1 MPECLLDNTEYKMTT
16 GGFWRLIWPVFSRNP
31 GFSNWLIVDR
41 RNHIEFRLT
50 VEEQEAR
57 SIFAEHS
64 GAMMLSPE
72 FSNLSFQQKKDQ
84 ETTVIADIVE
94 ALVAARNGDQEKW
107 KMLCSLDH
115 LGFVEYASKTC
126 GPGYVPWT

>member
-1 MPECLLDNTEYKMTT
+1 MTT

-50 VEEQEAR
+50 VEEQEAM

-72 FSNLSFQQKKDQ
+72 FSNLSFRTQMKTLLLN
-84 ETTVIADIVE
+84 E
-94 ALVAARNGDQEKW
+94 LGYFLGLHCAASE
-107 KMLCSLDH
+107 
-115 LGFVEYASKTC
+115 
-126 GPGYVPWT
+126 